1 MIIYYS
7 GTIIQG
13 PRSRPRPCCSPFFCR
28 CSWLLLRNIVFL
40 ALFSSFFSLRFFSLR
55 FFGLDLFDLSFDIRF
70 EILEDG
76 SCLFACIAVAEFLA
90 LLLEFLCMFFHLG
103 SEVLTELFSS
113 FLASECIKK
122 IAYGADACR
131 VLVGEFTDT
140 VRRQIL
146 AVRDT
151 GETNMFDVPMV
162 QQIANRLGYYELVL
176 FLIDHAKE
184 YAHFIM
190 TGQIM

>member
-1 MIIYYS
+1 MKDVNKELLKDLRERYPKGTRVELIRMDDPQAPPVGTRGTVTAVDDI
-7 GTIIQG
+7 GTIHVKWDTG
-13 PRSRPRPCCSPFFCR
+13 
-28 CSWLLLRNIVFL
+28 
-40 ALFSSFFSLRFFSLR
+40 SSL
-55 FFGLDLFDLSFDIRF
+55 GI
-70 EILEDG
+70 
-76 SCLFACIAVAEFLA
+76 AC
-90 LLLEFLCMFFHLG
+90 
-103 SEVLTELFSS
+103 
-113 FLASECIKK
+113 
-122 IAYGADACR
+122 GADQCR

-176 FLIDHAKE
+176 FLIDHRKE

-190 TGQIM
+190 TGEIM

>member
-1 MIIYYS
+1 MKNISKELLDDLRERYTKGTRVELIRMEDPQAPPVGTKGTVTAVDDI
-7 GTIIQG
+7 GTIHVNWDNG
-13 PRSRPRPCCSPFFCR
+13 
-28 CSWLLLRNIVFL
+28 
-40 ALFSSFFSLRFFSLR
+40 SS
-55 FFGLDLFDLSFDIRF
+55 
-70 EILEDG
+70 
-76 SCLFACIAVAEFLA
+76 
-90 LLLEFLCMFFHLG
+90 LG
-103 SEVLTELFSS
+103 
-113 FLASECIKK
+113 

>member
-1 MIIYYS
+1 MKDVNKELLKDLRERYPQGTRVELIRMDDPQAPPVGTRGTVMAVDDI
-7 GTIIQG
+7 GTIHVKWDTG
-13 PRSRPRPCCSPFFCR
+13 
-28 CSWLLLRNIVFL
+28 
-40 ALFSSFFSLRFFSLR
+40 SS
-55 FFGLDLFDLSFDIRF
+55 
-70 EILEDG
+70 
-76 SCLFACIAVAEFLA
+76 
-90 LLLEFLCMFFHLG
+90 LG
-103 SEVLTELFSS
+103 
-113 FLASECIKK
+113 
-122 IAYGADACR
+122 IAYGEDQCR

-176 FLIDHAKE
+176 FLIDHRKE

-190 TGQIM
+190 TGEIKE

>member
-1 MIIYYS
+1 MEKKQIESLREKYPQGARVELVRMEDPQAPPVGTKGTVIAVDDI
-7 GTIIQG
+7 GTIHVKWDNG
-13 PRSRPRPCCSPFFCR
+13 ST
-28 CSWLLLRNIVFL
+28 LGVVL
-40 ALFSSFFSLRFFSLR
+40 
-55 FFGLDLFDLSFDIRF
+55 G
-70 EILEDG
+70 EDQ
-76 SCLFACIAVAEFLA
+76 
-90 LLLEFLCMFFHLG
+90 
-103 SEVLTELFSS
+103 
-113 FLASECIKK
+113 
-122 IAYGADACR
+122 CR

-146 AVRDT
+146 AIRDT

-176 FLIDHAKE
+176 FLIDHQKE